1 MAPVYIKFVDYLR
14 DRGHTQE
21 IGAEQLVST
30 VSSLINRPNE
40 IVVNHSDKPNF
51 YEMKIIQALTIPSL
65 CQFPLLCPS
74 ATTNSKAE

>member
-51 YEMKIIQALTIPSL
+51 YEMKIIQALTSPKSL
-65 CQFPLLCPS
+65 SVPAIMSLS
-74 ATTNSKAE
+74 